1 MNGSEL
7 GEPQRVAIAHVGLG
21 ARAARTAG
29 AGQCLHL
36 FGGHILPL
44 FIGASDGRDHLE
56 INNARHGIAGLAAD
70 DLAVVIEKSQSAL
83 SAVVVRQGQIIEF
96 GETAAIG
103 PLEKPP
109 PPTVWRGIGKNTRER
124 ITLSRRVEWP
134 AFQSKGRLNGESLRI
149 FVPSSI
155 IGKS

>member
-1 MNGSEL
+1 MNGGEL
-7 GEPQRVAIAHVGLG
+7 GEHRRVAIAHVGLG
-21 ARAARTAG
+21 ARAAGTAG
-29 AGQCLHL
+29 SGQCQHL
-36 FGGHILPL
+36 FSGDFLTLLISTSNGC
-44 FIGASDGRDHLE
+44 DHLE
-56 INNARHGIAGLAAD
+56 INNAGHGIARFAAD

-83 SAVVVRQGQIIEF
+83 PAVVVRQGQIFEF

-149 FVPSSI
+149 FVPGSI